1 MEKNLDVYFSYL
13 ADCLKNRISCEL
25 VAMSKLEVDMVL
37 SKFFE
42 NYTIRCKYFGEAQ
55 DNFIFVNLQIH
66 EIRIEEFD
74 HVIFGLINASTESKL
89 NTITDLRYYLEK
101 TEKFLVLYFSADLP
115 IEIRR
120 FLYSYFYL
128 LSGRVIYFVYVKENL
143 DIEEGFGR
151 RVYIHVTEDLLKHYF
166 LNTFAVLGLDEKL
179 LDQVF
184 EKIIDDVAYFPRLF
198 RNFTEQY
205 LAGIDHYQRVTNDAI
220 SDVETLSDSLNNN
233 TDSSTKKVEASVDSK
248 ADQTRLDRNHPLEF
262 LTRREQE
269 LYNVLVDKKFIS
281 RDELVEIVWGKSMIG
296 NVSNDAIDQLIS
308 RLRKKFVKAGFSKDY
323 IYVIKGKGIGLRS

>member
-1 MEKNLDVYFSYL
+1 MTDMEKNLDVYFSYL

-25 VAMSKLEVDMVL
+25 VAISKLEVDMVL
-37 SKFFE
+37 SRFFE
-42 NYTIRCKYFGEAQ
+42 NYSVRCKYLEEAR

-74 HVIFGLINASTESKL
+74 HVILGLINVSTESKL

-115 IEIRR
+115 VEIRR

-143 DIEEGFGR
+143 DIEEGFER
-151 RVYIHVTEDLLKHYF
+151 RVYIHVAEDLLKHYF

-184 EKIIDDVAYFPRLF
+184 EKIIYDAAYFPKLF

-205 LAGIDHYQRVTNDAI
+205 LAGIDHYQRVTTDAV

-248 ADQTRLDRNHPLEF
+248 ADQTPVDRNHPLEF

-296 NVSNDAIDQLIS
+296 NVSNDAIDQIN
-308 RLRKKFVKAGFSKDY
+308 
-323 IYVIKGKGIGLRS
+323 ITPT